1 MREAC
6 AATECA
12 VLVWRVVRQLCI
24 QTGMNCDKH
33 QITVVIWQHTI
44 QL

>member
-12 VLVWRVVRQLCI
+12 MLVWRVVRELHI
-24 QTGMNCDKH
+24 QTEMKYDKH
-33 QITVVIWQHTI
+33 QINLVVQQH
-44 QL
+44 